1 MADFPG
7 GVYSPRTK
15 ENKPGVAYEPAKTT
29 IGFAED
35 INKLD
40 DEVVAIET
48 FLSPKKLT
56 LRPEVNIDEVKKNFP
71 VRIFLILINLI
82 IYPDTIFLPFY

>member
-1 MADFPG
+1 MSAFPG

-48 FLSPKKLT
+48 ELNGALT
-56 LRPEVNIDEVKKNFP
+56 REYADNAAAKTGGLVNGQLYRTGD
-71 VRIFLILINLI
+71 ILKIVHS
-82 IYPDTIFLPFY
+82 